1 MTEKAAFLE
10 FWHSRY
16 PQTPPVS
23 YLFKQR
29 LADRWV
35 RIHSLPKAKR
45 YADTI
50 AEWAILLHR
59 QMTVM
64 SDLLGGAAQARM
76 VINSCTAS
84 HPLPKMK
91 PVTYLGAFAVEEDPG
106 SGARVHARLVTASLD
121 GKSLTP
127 LLKRIADDRLRAFF
141 AGGNCLIAPYD
152 GGMDVILENADAC
165 REFKAKYADWLSERA
180 DGL

>member
-1 MTEKAAFLE
+1 MTEKSAFLD
-10 FWHSRY
+10 FWQSRY

-29 LADRWV
+29 LTDRWA

-45 YADTI
+45 YADTKS
-50 AEWAILLHR
+50 EWEILLHR

-64 SDLLGGAAQARM
+64 SDLLGDAALVRM
-76 VINSCTAS
+76 VINSYTAS
-84 HPLPKMK
+84 HPLPELK
-91 PVTYLGAFAVEEDPG
+91 PVTYLGAFAVEADPE
-106 SGARVHARLVTASLD
+106 SGAHVHAHLVTTGFDA
-121 GKSLTP
+121 KSLTP
-127 LLKRIADDRLRAFF
+127 LLKRVADDRIRVFF
-141 AGGNCLIAPYD
+141 VGANCLIAPYD

-165 REFKAKYADWLSERA
+165 REFKAKYAEWLSERA